1 MFLEINS
8 KNPEPK
14 KIEQVIEILKAGGII
29 VYPTDTIY
37 GLGCDIFNK
46 KAVARI
52 YQLKKREKKKPMSI
66 ICSDFKE
73 IAEYALISDFAFQ
86 IMKTVLPGPYTFIL
100 KAKSQ
105 TPKTVISKNKTVGI
119 RLPANKICL
128 ALVEKLGNPIITTS
142 LNISNQ
148 KVLTNP
154 QQLPK
159 ELLNKINLLIEAG
172 TLGSEPSSVIDL
184 SGSYPVILRKGIG
197 NLAIF
202 SKFYA

>member
-1 MFLEINS
+1 MFLKINS

-14 KIEQVIEILKAGGII
+14 KIDKVVEVLKAGGII

-52 YQLKKREKKKPMSI
+52 YQLKKREKKKPLSI

-73 IAEYALISDFAFQ
+73 IAKYALISNFAFQ
-86 IMKTVLPGPYTFIL
+86 IMKEALPGPYTFIL
-100 KAKSQ
+100 KAKNK

-119 RLPANKICL
+119 RLPANKICS
-128 ALVEKLGNPIITTS
+128 AIVKKLGNPIITTS
-142 LNISNQ
+142 LNISGQ

-172 TLGSEPSSVIDL
+172 SLGTEPSSVIDL
-184 SGSYPVILRKGIG
+184 SGSYPVILRKGVG
-197 NLAIF
+197 NITIF